1 MPQGYYSFLRMAV
14 YLLTVGFVLGYFIQE
29 KLKSCI
35 ASAIIM
41 ILWNPFYTIYLSK
54 KTWVVLDIVA
64 IVIELVLCISSY
76 REWKM
81 EEKREI
87 ENTSLQ
93 EDTK

>member
-1 MPQGYYSFLRMAV
+1 MPQGYYSFLRIAV
-14 YLLTVGFVLGYFIQE
+14 YLLTVGFVLSYFIQE

-41 ILWNPFYTIYLSK
+41 ILWNPFYPIHMSK
-54 KTWVVLDIVA
+54 GVWVVLDFFA
-64 IVIELVLCISSY
+64 IVTELVLCISSY

-81 EEKREI
+81 EVKREI
-87 ENTSLQ
+87 ENTPLQ